1 MNVAS
6 IVCITQRMQP
16 ALTARVR
23 PCLRVVTSGVRA
35 HGHKEAHPEL
45 GDSILWSPSWLYK
58 LRSLPMSGV
67 GSFNDPPQSL
77 SHEVTFEEV
86 VGLRW
91 ARLGLA
97 GVG

>member
-1 MNVAS
+1 MG
-6 IVCITQRMQP
+6 IKKLTQNF
-16 ALTARVR
+16 V
-23 PCLRVVTSGVRA
+23 
-35 HGHKEAHPEL
+35 
-45 GDSILWSPSWLYK
+45 DSILRSPSWLYK